1 MNLVQSVLKRSFDIL
16 AAGFG
21 LMMFAVPFVV
31 LVMIIRFDSPGPAFF
46 RQWRVGRNGKCFMC
60 VKFRTMYIDSEKA
73 GTITTANDDRIT
85 RVGRILRRYKLDELP
100 QLWNVF
106 RGDMSF
112 VGPRPDVPGYWDRL
126 SGDAARV
133 LEIRPGITGPATL
146 KFRDEETILAQVEDP
161 KRYNDEIIFPEKV
174 RLNIRYIENYSFLKD
189 IGYILVTIFPGL
201 TGKFRMLDDEQW

>member
-1 MNLVQSVLKRSFDIL
+1 
-16 AAGFG
+16 
-21 LMMFAVPFVV
+21 
-31 LVMIIRFDSPGPAFF
+31 
-46 RQWRVGRNGKCFMC
+46 
-60 VKFRTMYIDSEKA
+60 MYIDSEKA